1 MCRLPGPSGMTLW
14 WPGVTSSALC
24 GTDLHMYGGPYGGRC
39 LAWCSVTKG
48 WESSRTSAGLRTVC
62 SAVTVSR
69 CPRISTAVCFNC
81 ARGGSAA
88 CLRGAARACGRR
100 VPGARR
106 GAVLRFAGGAA
117 LRGRDGTEE
126 TNEEL
131 CPSTSS
137 PPRGCG
143 SVVHLQHDP
152 LIPAVR
158 PAAMRPRTVLDLA
171 ARHAKSLIGL
181 RWNRPPR
188 L

>member
-14 WPGVTSSALC
+14 WPGVTSSALR

-88 CLRGAARACGRR
+88 CLRVQPGHVGGAYP
-100 VPGARR
+100 VPGVGPFCGSQAELPSGGGTGQRR
-106 GAVLRFAGGAA
+106 QTRSYVRQLRHPRADAAA
-117 LRGRDGTEE
+117 LFICSMIPG
-126 TNEEL
+126 
-131 CPSTSS
+131 S
-137 PPRGCG
+137 P
-143 SVVHLQHDP
+143 Q
-152 LIPAVR
+152 
-158 PAAMRPRTVLDLA
+158 
-171 ARHAKSLIGL
+171 
-181 RWNRPPR
+181 
-188 L
+188 